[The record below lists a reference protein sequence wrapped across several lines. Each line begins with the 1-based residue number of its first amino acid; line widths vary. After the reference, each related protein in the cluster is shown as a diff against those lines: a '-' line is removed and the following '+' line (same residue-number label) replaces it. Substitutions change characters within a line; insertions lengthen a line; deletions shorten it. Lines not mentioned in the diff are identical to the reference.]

1 MAVNS
6 EHSFNSLLQ
15 TMKASESVAH
25 GCKLELKDDSLELVT
40 NRLLMFLDTL
50 TIIQAHEYNC
60 QILNQS
66 NKETNKNEQVPH
78 FHIYGEES
86 NHTQVGIQ

>member
-1 MAVNS
+1 MLCSN
-6 EHSFNSLLQ
+6 FLLQ
-15 TMKASESVAH
+15 TMKVREAVAH
-25 GCKLELKDDSLELVT
+25 GCKLTDDSLELVVT
-40 NRLLMFLDTL
+40 NQLLTFLDTL

-66 NKETNKNEQVPH
+66 NKETNKNQQAPH
-78 FHIYGEES
+78 FHIHSEES